1 MEQTVE
7 AVGAHLLEDF
17 EYLLSRPESAYQR
30 SVLRR
35 SPYHPQ
41 VATFSIANQ
50 SSTIQKQ
57 V

>member
-1 MEQTVE
+1 MEQTVK
-7 AVGAHLLEDF
+7 AMGAHLSEDF
-17 EYLLSRPESAYQR
+17 EYLLLRPESAYQH

>member
-7 AVGAHLLEDF
+7 VVGAHLSEDF

-41 VATFSIANQ
+41 VATFSIVNQ